1 MKNISRKSISRILG
15 ISIVIIL
22 LISIGVIIWYSMS
35 RSPQE
40 ISGTTTSRIATTST
54 SIQHETL
61 TQTQIS
67 LTNTITTQLP
77 RTYIPATLNGGG
89 SSAINPQMQ
98 NWAKIFRDDISEG
111 AITVNYQSIGSGAG
125 QKGIVDGSLD
135 FAGSDIPLTK
145 DNYDALK
152 SKGRGFIQ
160 IPIIAISIAV
170 IYNIPEWD
178 QSKCGPLRLS
188 PEAIA
193 EIYLGNIVYWDDP
206 LIKNLQKP
214 ECQALLPHKEIYGV
228 HRSDG
233 SGSTALLTMYLSK
246 AYPKW
251 NQTVGYGLVVNWP
264 IDNTGRG
271 IGGKGSEGV
280 IAQVKNTKYS
290 IGYVEPNYAE
300 KENIPIAA
308 VTNKAGQF
316 ILPTKDA
323 IEEALKRGATAL
335 PKPDEYWGSVP
346 LQFVYQDGN
355 NTYPIVGTPIIIIR
369 TDLPKD
375 KLEALKQFFTWVL
388 TNGQKETYVLPGYY
402 PLPTELTSIAV
413 KYLSDYLK

>member
-1 MKNISRKSISRILG
+1 MRRVLREGISKTLG
-15 ISIVIIL
+15 IAVVIVLIIT
-22 LISIGVIIWYSMS
+22 IGAAVWYYTNRPS
-35 RSPQE
+35 REVPE
-40 ISGTTTSRIATTST
+40 KTPTTTSPTSQQVT
-54 SIQHETL
+54 
-61 TQTQIS
+61 
-67 LTNTITTQLP
+67 TTQMS
-77 RTYIPATLNGGG
+77 TMYVSVILNGGG

-98 NWAKIFRDDISEG
+98 NWAKIFRDEITKG

-152 SKGRGFIQ
+152 NKGRGFIQ

-178 QSKCGPLRLS
+178 QSRCGPLRLS

-193 EIYLGNIVYWDDP
+193 EIYLGNIKYWDDP
-206 LIKNLQKP
+206 LIRDLQKP
-214 ECQALLPHKEIYGV
+214 ECQTLLPHKEIYGV

-280 IAQVKNTKYS
+280 VAQVKNTKYS

-308 VTNKAGQF
+308 VMNKAGQF
-316 ILPTKDA
+316 VLPTKEA
-323 IEEALKRGATAL
+323 VLEALRRGATAL
-335 PKPDEYWGSVP
+335 PRPDEYWGSVP
-346 LQFVYQDGN
+346 LEFVYQDGS

-388 TNGQKETYVLPGYY
+388 TEGQGDTYILPGYF
-402 PLPTELTSIAV
+402 PLPKELTDVAV
-413 KYLSDYLK
+413 KYLSEYLK